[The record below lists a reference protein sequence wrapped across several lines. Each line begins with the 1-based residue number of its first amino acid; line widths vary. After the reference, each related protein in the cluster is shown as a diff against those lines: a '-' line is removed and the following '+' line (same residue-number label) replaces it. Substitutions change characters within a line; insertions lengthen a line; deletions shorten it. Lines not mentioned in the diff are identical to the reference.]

1 MIKQFAI
8 QRLIATV
15 GSLQRQGLQKPELI
29 AMLEGITAQLRSEQ
43 AGKQQAQDTKQAQDQ
58 QQEAQTD

>member
-15 GSLQRQGLQKPELI
+15 GSLQRQGLPKPDLI

-43 AGKQQAQDTKQAQDQ
+43 AGKQQTQDTEQTQDQ

>member
-43 AGKQQAQDTKQAQDQ
+43 VGKQQTQDTEQIQDQ